1 MGDSRNKPD
10 PEEKVF
16 NREDST
22 HEKNR
27 AKWKRLLRKSKKHQA
42 ALTTWE
48 QQRNKPPL
56 WKYLRQ
62 KNPKQQFYR
71 KI

>member
-42 ALTTWE
+42 ALSTWE
-48 QQRNKPPL
+48 QQRNKPAA
-56 WKYLRQ
+56 
-62 KNPKQQFYR
+62 KQDKAFYQAVV
-71 KI
+71 IVFE

>member
-16 NREDST
+16 NREEST

-42 ALTTWE
+42 ALSTWE

-56 WKYLRQ
+56 LEVSEAEK
-62 KNPKQQFYR
+62 PKAA
-71 KI
+71 ILS

>member
-48 QQRNKPPL
+48 QQRNSPLLEVSEAEKPKAAIL
-56 WKYLRQ
+56 L
-62 KNPKQQFYR
+62 
-71 KI
+71 